1 MNNNYDYIIQ
11 AFTRDGNNT
20 NLEVNNLDVSCITS
34 TNNNFELDS
43 NGNLSVN
50 SITTNSINSQ
60 AITSAVYPVGSIYLS
75 INSTNPSTL
84 FGGTWE
90 QIKDKFLL
98 ACGDTYTNG
107 STGGEATHTLT
118 TNEIPS
124 HSHTASTNSTG
135 GHRHTFKGWWTTKGD
150 GSATYACVARTTQSG
165 DSAEYGSFA
174 TAGEHSHT
182 VTVNNTG
189 DGQAHNNMPPY
200 LAVYIW
206 KRVS

>member
-150 GSATYACVARTTQSG
+150 GSATYACVA
-165 DSAEYGSFA
+165 
-174 TAGEHSHT
+174 
-182 VTVNNTG
+182 
-189 DGQAHNNMPPY
+189 
-200 LAVYIW
+200 
-206 KRVS
+206 

>member
-84 FGGTWE
+84 FGGQWE
-90 QIKDKFLL
+90 QLKDRFLL
-98 ACGDTYTNG
+98 GSGDTYQSG
-107 STGGEATHTLT
+107 STGGEASHTLSS
-118 TNEIPS
+118 NEMPS
-124 HSHTASTNSTG
+124 HTHTASTNNTG

-150 GSATYACVARTTQSG
+150 GSATYACVARTQQS
-165 DSAEYGSFA
+165 DPAEYGSFA
-174 TAGEHSHT
+174 TAGAHSHT

-189 DGQAHNNMPPY
+189 NGQPHNNMPPY
-200 LAVYIW
+200 LTVYMW
-206 KRVS
+206 KRIG

>member
-1 MNNNYDYIIQ
+1 MNDYIID

-20 NLEVNNLDVSCITS
+20 NLEVNNLNVGCITS

-43 NGNLSVN
+43 NGNLTVN
-50 SITTNSINSQ
+50 SITANNIIGQ
-60 AITSAVYPVGSIYLS
+60 AVANAVYPVGSIYMS

-84 FGGTWE
+84 FGGQWE
-90 QIKDKFLL
+90 QLKDKFLL
-98 ACGDTYTNG
+98 GCGDIYQNG
-107 STGGEATHTLT
+107 TTGGEASHVLT
-118 TNEIPS
+118 TSEMPS
-124 HSHTASTNSTG
+124 HNHSASTNSTG

-150 GSATYACVARTTQSG
+150 GSATYACVARTQQN
-165 DSAEYGSFA
+165 DAVEYGSFA

-200 LAVYIW
+200 LSIYMW
-206 KRVS
+206 KRIS

>member
-84 FGGTWE
+84 FGGQWE
-90 QIKDKFLL
+90 QLKDKFLL
-98 ACGDTYTNG
+98 GSGDTYQSG
-107 STGGEATHTLT
+107 STGGEASHTLSS
-118 TNEIPS
+118 NEMPS
-124 HSHTASTNSTG
+124 HTHTASTNNTG

-150 GSATYACVARTTQSG
+150 GSTTYACVARTQQS
-165 DSAEYGSFA
+165 DPVEYGSFA
-174 TAGEHSHT
+174 TAGAHSHT

-189 DGQAHNNMPPY
+189 NGQPHNNMPPY
-200 LAVYIW
+200 LTVYMW
-206 KRVS
+206 KRIG

>member
-1 MNNNYDYIIQ
+1 MNDYIID

-20 NLEVNNLDVSCITS
+20 NLEVNNLNVGCITS

-43 NGNLSVN
+43 NGNLIVN
-50 SITTNSINSQ
+50 SITANNIIGQ
-60 AITSAVYPVGSIYLS
+60 AVANAVYPVGSIYMS

-84 FGGTWE
+84 FGGQWE
-90 QIKDKFLL
+90 QLKDKFLL
-98 ACGDTYTNG
+98 GCGDIYQNG
-107 STGGEATHTLT
+107 TTGGEASHVLT
-118 TNEIPS
+118 TSEMPS
-124 HSHTASTNSTG
+124 HNHSASTNSAG

-150 GSATYACVARTTQSG
+150 GSATYACVARTQQN
-165 DSAEYGSFA
+165 DAVEYGSFA

-200 LAVYIW
+200 LSIYMW
-206 KRVS
+206 KRIS

>member
-1 MNNNYDYIIQ
+1 MNDYIID

-20 NLEVNNLDVSCITS
+20 NLEVNNLNLGCITS

-43 NGNLSVN
+43 NGNLIVN
-50 SITTNSINSQ
+50 SITANNIIGQ
-60 AITSAVYPVGSIYLS
+60 AVANAVYPVGSIYMS

-84 FGGTWE
+84 FGGQWE
-90 QIKDKFLL
+90 QLKDKFLL
-98 ACGDTYTNG
+98 GCGDIYQNG
-107 STGGEATHTLT
+107 TTGGEASHVLT
-118 TNEIPS
+118 TSEMPS
-124 HSHTASTNSTG
+124 HNHSASTNSTG

-150 GSATYACVARTTQSG
+150 GSATYACVARTQQN
-165 DSAEYGSFA
+165 DAVEYGSFA

-200 LAVYIW
+200 LSIYMW
-206 KRVS
+206 KRIS

>member
-1 MNNNYDYIIQ
+1 MNDYIID

-20 NLEVNNLDVSCITS
+20 NLEVNNLNVGCITS

-43 NGNLSVN
+43 NGNLIVN
-50 SITTNSINSQ
+50 SITANNIIGQ
-60 AITSAVYPVGSIYLS
+60 AVANAVYPVGSIYMS

-84 FGGTWE
+84 FGGQWE
-90 QIKDKFLL
+90 QLKDKFLL
-98 ACGDTYTNG
+98 GCGDIYQNG
-107 STGGEATHTLT
+107 TTGGEASHVLT
-118 TNEIPS
+118 TSEMPS
-124 HSHTASTNSTG
+124 HNHSASTNSTG

-150 GSATYACVARTTQSG
+150 GSATYACVARTQQN
-165 DSAEYGSFA
+165 DAVEYGSFA

-200 LAVYIW
+200 LSIYMW
-206 KRVS
+206 KRIS